1 MAPKIRRGIGWL
13 LDAKKKVGQTSGTE
27 EFACQNAE
35 QKKDATPVKQAKLE
49 VWIRASNQM
58 YYVWF
63 DKKKQKNTHFNS
75 KYKQTQKDGFMQCDC
90 ERKKYQ

>member
-13 LDAKKKVGQTSGTE
+13 LDAKNKVGQTSGTE

-49 VWIRASNQM
+49 V
-58 YYVWF
+58 
-63 DKKKQKNTHFNS
+63 
-75 KYKQTQKDGFMQCDC
+75 
-90 ERKKYQ
+90 